1 MLPGLQDPA
10 LAAAA
15 NANGSGAA
23 PGTSATDGGSWLS
36 HLVAV
41 PGVVEFLLAA
51 AVLAAVWTFWWRMA
65 ALVRS
70 VRSRQVLA
78 DYLLGAE
85 QALHGDLDGAFARL
99 SAVVQTDPENHYA
112 RLLLG
117 KVLAERGEPEQAHQQ
132 HLCLKNAFGVDTT
145 ANELMLAQSLLAAGL
160 PREAAAAAERALR
173 VDERSAVGWDFV
185 YRAHLQAGDFAAAAT
200 AGKHLLALLDDAD
213 GGKKHALRRD
223 LARTFAQAGQ
233 GQLLRGDVGA
243 ARSLLQQARGLDDGV
258 DAVPLLA
265 ARLDASERGVPA
277 AAQALLAAPSA
288 STASAMS
295 TSNSTSSARSDSAS
309 SASPPAQLPANRPTP
324 GAVVVASTASAAS
337 SSFAASRPSAALP
350 MAPLHGLVPTSR
362 WTCRACGTPLASEVT
377 ECPRC
382 RAASPASLHE
392 PQLVAELRS
401 PTCTMDAIEVNDAHV
416 QRLVQTLVGDD
427 GKAREPARAE
437 LLELRERAVPTLLRA
452 AWQFGGHAQDLAIA
466 TLQAMGPQ
474 IAKALFAASDELSAA
489 RLLPLG
495 SRSPAHL
502 VGRVVQGFDRSA
514 LPHVEPLFSSAKP
527 EHRKILIDFFLGLAD
542 LEQFQL
548 VLERFPPVEIL
559 HRLNKADA
567 AVLRRFLQVVPKG
580 HFLAESLLLEPT
592 FDRDAELL
600 AAVPGSKQPDVL
612 VAVLLRRGVS
622 RTLLKVLLQA
632 LGDPALADVAERVL
646 GELGPGALEHALA
659 AWADAERD
667 DDERLRLARV
677 LVRGGRKAAEQIVD
691 EFGPEPSAADDA
703 LRSLLAQIGDAAVLA
718 LEAAYA
724 HSGWLEKVSIGL
736 ISRHTNRRVQIVLA
750 LRAIGSEA
758 AFAALRRLADGER
771 DANLRLRLQQAL
783 HGSDGSASGQAGGS
797 ASGPASSQAEG
808 PAGDQ
813 SSGPEARS

>member
-1 MLPGLQDPA
+1 M
-10 LAAAA
+10 
-15 NANGSGAA
+15 
-23 PGTSATDGGSWLS
+23 
-36 HLVAV
+36 
-41 PGVVEFLLAA
+41 PGVVEFLLAL
-51 AVLAAVWTFWWRMA
+51 AVVAAVWTFWWRMA
-65 ALVRS
+65 VLVRGA
-70 VRSRQVLA
+70 RSRQVLA
-78 DYLLGAE
+78 DYLLGVE
-85 QALHGDLDGAFARL
+85 QAMHGDLDGAFARL
-99 SAVVQTDPENHYA
+99 SSVVQTDPENHYA

-132 HLCLKNAFGVDTT
+132 HLCLKNAFGLDTA

-160 PREAAAAAERALR
+160 PREAAEAAERALR
-173 VDERSAVGWDFV
+173 LDERSATGWDFV
-185 YRAHLQAGDFAAAAT
+185 YRARLQAGDFDAAAV
-200 AGKHLLALLDDAD
+200 AGKRLLALLDDD
-213 GGKKHALRRD
+213 RKHALRSD

-233 GQLLRGDVGA
+233 SQLLRGERMVAKG
-243 ARSLLQQARGLDDGV
+243 LLQQAQGLDGAV

-277 AAQALLAAPSA
+277 AVQALLAAPAAAPSE
-288 STASAMS
+288 S
-295 TSNSTSSARSDSAS
+295 
-309 SASPPAQLPANRPTP
+309 PAQLPASGPAR
-324 GAVVVASTASAAS
+324 GVLVVASRAAR
-337 SSFAASRPSAALP
+337 AAALP
-350 MAPLHGLVPTSR
+350 MAPLHGLAPASR
-362 WTCRACGTPLASEVT
+362 WTCRACGVPLPGDVT

-382 RAASPASLHE
+382 RARAPSSLHE
-392 PQLVAELRS
+392 PMLVAELRS

-427 GKAREPARAE
+427 ASAREPARAE

-452 AWQFGGHAQDLAIA
+452 AWQLGGNAQELAIG

-474 IAKALFAASDELSAA
+474 IAPALFAASDELTEG

-502 VGRVVQGFDRSA
+502 VGRVVQGFDRTA

-567 AVLRRFLQVVPKG
+567 PVLRRFLQVVPKG

-600 AAVPGSKQPDVL
+600 AAVPGSKQPEVL
-612 VAVLLRRGVS
+612 IAVLLRRGVS
-622 RTLLKVLLQA
+622 RTLLKVLLRGLA
-632 LGDPALADVAERVL
+632 EPALADVAERVL
-646 GELGPGALEHALA
+646 GELGSGVIEHALA
-659 AWADAERD
+659 AWADAERG

-677 LVRGGRKAAEQIVD
+677 LVRHGQKAAEQIVD

-703 LRSLLAQIGDAAVLA
+703 LRALLAQIGDAAVPG

-736 ISRHTNRRVQIVLA
+736 ISRHTNRRVQIVLS
-750 LRAIGSEA
+750 LRAIGSGA

-783 HGSDGSASGQAGGS
+783 HGSDGTANGGS
-797 ASGPASSQAEG
+797 
-808 PAGDQ
+808 DQ
-813 SSGPEARS
+813 GGPEARS

>member
-1 MLPGLQDPA
+1 MLPGLQDPSPPA
-10 LAAAA
+10 GAANAAAA
-15 NANGSGAA
+15 
-23 PGTSATDGGSWLS
+23 DGGSWLA

-51 AVLAAVWTFWWRMA
+51 AVVAALWTFWWRMA
-65 ALVRS
+65 VLVRS

-78 DYLLGAE
+78 DYLLGVE

-99 SAVVQTDPENHYA
+99 SSVVQTDPENHYA

-132 HLCLKNAFGVDTT
+132 HLCLKNAFGLDTA

-160 PREAAAAAERALR
+160 PREAAEAAERALR
-173 VDERSAVGWDFV
+173 LDERSAAGWDFV
-185 YRAHLQAGDFAAAAT
+185 YRARLQAGDFDAAAL
-200 AGKHLLALLDDAD
+200 AGKRLLSLLDDD
-213 GGKKHALRRD
+213 RKHALRSD

-233 GQLLRGDVGA
+233 SQLLRGERTA
-243 ARSLLQQARGLDDGV
+243 AKGLLQQAQGLDDAV

-277 AAQALLAAPSA
+277 AVQALLAAPA
-288 STASAMS
+288 E
-295 TSNSTSSARSDSAS
+295 
-309 SASPPAQLPANRPTP
+309 PPAQLPANVTARGALVVTGP
-324 GAVVVASTASAAS
+324 GQSQA
-337 SSFAASRPSAALP
+337 AALP
-350 MAPLHGLVPTSR
+350 MAPLHGLAPATR
-362 WTCRACGTPLASEVT
+362 WTCRACGVPLPGDVT

-382 RAASPASLHE
+382 RARAPASLHE
-392 PQLVAELRS
+392 PMLVAELRS

-427 GKAREPARAE
+427 ASAREPARNE

-452 AWQFGGHAQDLAIA
+452 AWQLGGNAQELAIM

-474 IAKALFAASDELSAA
+474 IAPALFAASDELTEG

-559 HRLNKADA
+559 HRLNKAEA
-567 AVLRRFLQVVPKG
+567 PVLRRFLQVVPSG

-600 AAVPGSKQPDVL
+600 AAVPGSKQPEVL
-612 VAVLLRRGVS
+612 IAVLLRRGVS
-622 RTLLKVLLQA
+622 RTLLKVLLRGLA
-632 LGDPALADVAERVL
+632 EPALADVAERVL
-646 GELGPGALEHALA
+646 GELGPGAIEHALA
-659 AWADAERD
+659 AWADAERGEP
-667 DDERLRLARV
+667 ERLRLSRV
-677 LVRGGRKAAEQIVD
+677 LVRHGAKAAEQIVD

-703 LRSLLAQIGDAAVLA
+703 LRALLAQIGDAAVPG

-750 LRAIGSEA
+750 LRAIGSGA

-783 HGSDGSASGQAGGS
+783 HGSEGPANGGPASGQG
-797 ASGPASSQAEG
+797 SGPAH
-808 PAGDQ
+808 
-813 SSGPEARS
+813 GPEAPR